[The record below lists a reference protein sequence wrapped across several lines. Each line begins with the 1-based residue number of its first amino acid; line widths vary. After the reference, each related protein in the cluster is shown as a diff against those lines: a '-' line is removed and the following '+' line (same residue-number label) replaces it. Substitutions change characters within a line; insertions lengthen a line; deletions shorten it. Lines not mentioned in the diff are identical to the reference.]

1 MAKTPSRTNSPS
13 RTQRRWLSRLQAFLV
28 GLLVLLSSVALGAYL
43 VVDWAEHQ
51 VFDTDNWVALVS
63 PLPKEPVVADALGG
77 YITTQIFASGAVQQK
92 IEEALPDRAVFL
104 AGPLTS
110 QVKSVTNQAAVRL
123 VASDVFQTI
132 WSGANR
138 AAMNRLLAQ
147 ARGERTP
154 LQQKLHDRFN
164 LDLSG
169 FSGKLRD
176 ALGAAAEAIPALQ
189 PLQEKT
195 VQVSIDLKARPRY
208 VQNTVRTVDFLAK
221 VLPWAIIAGF
231 LWAFALAHQKLRIVT
246 TSLVAVAVIV
256 LLELIALKVG
266 QQTVVDQVKV
276 ASNVPAVTHIYE
288 VITAGLRSNLLWALG
303 LTVLGA
309 LVCLLVSP
317 FVWARQLR
325 SMVRLDKLG
334 NTTVAAWI
342 LVARKWVGRYEY
354 YIWLGL
360 LLLVLII
367 AAFVM
372 NSLSSAAAIN
382 AGLILLSLWA
392 AVHIFARSKS
402 AA

>member
-1 MAKTPSRTNSPS
+1 MAKTPSRTNLPS
-13 RTQRRWLSRLQAFLV
+13 RTKHRWLSRLQAFLV
-28 GLLVLLSSVALGAYL
+28 GLLVLLSSAALGAYL

-77 YITTQIFASGAVQQK
+77 YMTTQIFASGAVQQK
-92 IEEALPDRAVFL
+92 IEEALPERAAFL

-110 QVKSVTNQAAVRL
+110 QVKSITNQAAVRL
-123 VASDVFQTI
+123 VASDAFQTI

-147 ARGERTP
+147 ARGERTS

-195 VQVSIDLKARPRY
+195 VQVSTDLKARPRY

-231 LWAFALAHQKLRIVT
+231 LWAFALARQKLRIVA
-246 TSLVAVAVIV
+246 TSLVAVAVVV

-334 NTTVAAWI
+334 NTTVAAWMLI
-342 LVARKWVGRYEY
+342 ARRWVGRYEY